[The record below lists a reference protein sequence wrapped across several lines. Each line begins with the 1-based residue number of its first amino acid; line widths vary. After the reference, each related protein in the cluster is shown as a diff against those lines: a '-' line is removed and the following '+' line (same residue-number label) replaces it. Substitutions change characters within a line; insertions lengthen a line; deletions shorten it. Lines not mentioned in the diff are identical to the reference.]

1 MEINIPQAVKGEQI
15 VFVNETNTA
24 KAYGSG
30 LIDVFATPAMVGLM
44 ENTAHTSIQEFL
56 PQGMV
61 TVGIEINVK
70 HIKATP
76 LGMKVTCNS
85 ILEKVEGKR
94 FFFNIEAFDEVGKI
108 GEANHIRYIVDA
120 VKFVEKLSKKEV
132 KRSLRSL
139 KEEKE

>member
-1 MEINIPQAVKGEQI
+1 MEINIPQGEKGEKE
-15 VFVNETNTA
+15 VLVNETNTA

-30 LIDVFATPAMVGLM
+30 LIDVFATPAMIALM
-44 ENTAHTSIQEFL
+44 ENTAHSSIQDFL

-76 LGMKVTCNS
+76 IGKTVKCNS
-85 ILEKVEGKR
+85 YLEKVDGKR
-94 FFFNIEAFDEVGKI
+94 LYFTIEAFDQEGKI

-120 VKFVEKLSKKEV
+120 LKFVEKLK
-132 KRSLRSL
+132 
-139 KEEKE
+139 

>member
-1 MEINIPQAVKGEQI
+1 MEINIPQGQKGEKETL
-15 VFVNETNTA
+15 VNETNTA

-30 LIDVFATPAMVGLM
+30 LIDVFATPAMIALM
-44 ENTAHTSIQEFL
+44 ENTAHSSIQEFL

-76 LGMKVTCNS
+76 IGKIVKCNS
-85 ILEKVEGKR
+85 YLEKVDGKR
-94 FFFNIEAFDEVGKI
+94 LYFTIEAFDQEGKI

-120 VKFVEKLSKKEV
+120 LKFVEKLK
-132 KRSLRSL
+132 
-139 KEEKE
+139 